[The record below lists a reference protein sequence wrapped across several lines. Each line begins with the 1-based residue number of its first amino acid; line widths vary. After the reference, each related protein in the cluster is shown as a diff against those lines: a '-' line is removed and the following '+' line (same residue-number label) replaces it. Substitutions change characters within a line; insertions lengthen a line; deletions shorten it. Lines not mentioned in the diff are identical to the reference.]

1 MDCSNLLEVPYEF
14 AEKII
19 SVVLGIC
26 LLLSMTACGAA
37 GNTQNQS
44 TEPSHAPEPEA
55 EQTETAATEAKK
67 PILLVVSFGTSYN
80 ETRDATIG
88 AIEADLQ
95 AAYPEYEV
103 RRAFTS
109 QIIIDILKE
118 REGLEI
124 DNVTEAMERL
134 VAEGVRDVVIQPTH
148 VMPGYEYSDIVEEV
162 SEYTSKF
169 DSLTISRPLLISD
182 EDYDAVVASLVEE
195 TAQYNT
201 EGTAIVFMGHGTEHE
216 ANAAYERLQKRLNA
230 AGYSNYFVGTVEGT
244 PTVEDVLE
252 GVRASEA
259 QRVVLLPL
267 MIVAGDHAN
276 NDMAGD
282 EEDSWKTIFSNAGFE
297 VECVLKGMGEY
308 AGIRELLVSHA
319 RAAMEGQKD
328 VILVV
333 SFGTSYYETR
343 KNTIDAIEQ
352 DIRAAYPD
360 YEVRRAFTAQT
371 IINILEKRDGYN
383 IENVTQALERMVQEG
398 VKNVILQPTHVMT
411 GYEYDDMV
419 AEASKFEGKFD
430 SLKISRPVLVED
442 ADYEA
447 LVSVLAKETEAYNA
461 DGTAV
466 VFMGHGTEHEAN
478 ATYTKLQA
486 QFHLAGYRN
495 YYIGTVEATPS
506 VEDVLEAVKATD
518 ASKVVLIPLMIVA
531 GDHAN
536 NDMAGDEEDS
546 WKTIFT
552 QAGYEVECVL
562 RGMGSYPGVRQM
574 ILDHLSD
581 TIN

>member
-1 MDCSNLLEVPYEF
+1 MNMLKRV
-14 AEKII
+14 I

-26 LLLSMTACGAA
+26 LILSMTACGAT

-44 TEPSHAPEPEA
+44 TEPSQAPEPEA

-67 PILLVVSFGTSYN
+67 PVLLVVSFGTSYN

-134 VAEGVRDVVIQPTH
+134 VADGVRDVVIQPTH
-148 VMPGYEYSDIVEEV
+148 VMPGYEYNDIVDEV
-162 SEYTSKF
+162 SEYASKF
-169 DSLTISRPLLISD
+169 DSLTISNPLLISD

-308 AGIRELLVSHA
+308 AGIRELLAAHA

-442 ADYEA
+442 ADYKA
-447 LVSVLAKETEAYNA
+447 LVSVLAEETEAYNA

-518 ASKVVLIPLMIVA
+518 ASKVVLLPLMIVA

>member
-1 MDCSNLLEVPYEF
+1 MNLLK
-14 AEKII
+14 KII

-44 TEPSHAPEPEA
+44 TEPSQAPEPEA

-67 PILLVVSFGTSYN
+67 PVLLVVSFGTSYN

-134 VAEGVRDVVIQPTH
+134 VADGVRDVVIQPTH

-169 DSLTISRPLLISD
+169 DSLTISKPLLISD

-442 ADYEA
+442 ADYET
-447 LVSVLAKETEAYNA
+447 LVSVLAEETEAYNA

-518 ASKVVLIPLMIVA
+518 ASKVVLLPLMIVA

-562 RGMGSYPGVRQM
+562 RGMGSYSGVRQM

>member
-1 MDCSNLLEVPYEF
+1 MNLLK
-14 AEKII
+14 KII

-44 TEPSHAPEPEA
+44 TEPSQGPEPEA

-67 PILLVVSFGTSYN
+67 PVLLVVSFGTSYN

-134 VAEGVRDVVIQPTH
+134 VADGVRDVVIQPTH

-169 DSLTISRPLLISD
+169 DSLTISKPLLISD

-216 ANAAYERLQKRLNA
+216 ANAAYERLQKRPNA

-308 AGIRELLVSHA
+308 AGIRELLVAHA
-319 RAAMEGQKD
+319 SAAMEGQKD

-447 LVSVLAKETEAYNA
+447 LVSVLAEETEAYNA

-574 ILDHLSD
+574 ILDHLSES
-581 TIN
+581 IN

>member
-1 MDCSNLLEVPYEF
+1 MNLLK
-14 AEKII
+14 KII

-44 TEPSHAPEPEA
+44 TEPSQAPEPEA

-67 PILLVVSFGTSYN
+67 PVLLVVSFGTSYN

-134 VAEGVRDVVIQPTH
+134 VADGVRDVVIQPTH
-148 VMPGYEYSDIVEEV
+148 VMPGYEYNDIVDEV
-162 SEYTSKF
+162 SEYASKF
-169 DSLTISRPLLISD
+169 DSLTISNPLLISD

-308 AGIRELLVSHA
+308 AGIRELLVAHA

-442 ADYEA
+442 ADYET
-447 LVSVLAKETEAYNA
+447 LVSVLAEETEAYNA

-518 ASKVVLIPLMIVA
+518 ASKVVLLPLMIVA

>member
-1 MDCSNLLEVPYEF
+1 MNML
-14 AEKII
+14 KRII

-44 TEPSHAPEPEA
+44 TEPSQAPEPEA

-67 PILLVVSFGTSYN
+67 PVLLVVSFGTSYN

-134 VAEGVRDVVIQPTH
+134 VADGVRDVVIQPTH
-148 VMPGYEYSDIVEEV
+148 VMPGYEYNDIVDEV
-162 SEYTSKF
+162 SEYASKF
-169 DSLTISRPLLISD
+169 DSLTISNPLLISD

-308 AGIRELLVSHA
+308 AGIRELLVAHA

-447 LVSVLAKETEAYNA
+447 LVSVLAEETEAYNA

>member
-1 MDCSNLLEVPYEF
+1 MNMLK
-14 AEKII
+14 KII

-44 TEPSHAPEPEA
+44 TEPSQAPEPEA

-67 PILLVVSFGTSYN
+67 PVLLVVSFGTSYN

-134 VAEGVRDVVIQPTH
+134 VADGVRDVVIQPTH

-162 SEYTSKF
+162 SEYTSQF
-169 DSLTISRPLLISD
+169 DSLTISNPLLISD

-447 LVSVLAKETEAYNA
+447 LVSVLAEETEAYNA

>member
-1 MDCSNLLEVPYEF
+1 MNMLKRV
-14 AEKII
+14 I

-26 LLLSMTACGAA
+26 LLLSMTACGAT

-44 TEPSHAPEPEA
+44 TEPSQAPEPEA

-67 PILLVVSFGTSYN
+67 PVLLVVSFGTSYN

-134 VAEGVRDVVIQPTH
+134 VADGVRDVVIQPTH

-169 DSLTISRPLLISD
+169 DSLTISNPLLISD

-442 ADYEA
+442 ADYET
-447 LVSVLAKETEAYNA
+447 LVSVLAEETEAYNA

-574 ILDHLSD
+574 ILDHLSES
-581 TIN
+581 IN

>member
-1 MDCSNLLEVPYEF
+1 MNLLK
-14 AEKII
+14 KII

-44 TEPSHAPEPEA
+44 TEPSQAPEPEA

-67 PILLVVSFGTSYN
+67 PVLLVVSFGTSYN

-134 VAEGVRDVVIQPTH
+134 VADGVRDVVIQPTH

-169 DSLTISRPLLISD
+169 DSLTISNPLLISD

-447 LVSVLAKETEAYNA
+447 LVSVLAEETEAYNA

-518 ASKVVLIPLMIVA
+518 ASKVVLLPLMIVA

-562 RGMGSYPGVRQM
+562 RGMGSYSGVRQM

>member
-1 MDCSNLLEVPYEF
+1 MNLLK
-14 AEKII
+14 KII

-44 TEPSHAPEPEA
+44 TEPSQAPEPEA

-67 PILLVVSFGTSYN
+67 PVLLVVSFGTSYN

-134 VAEGVRDVVIQPTH
+134 VADGVRDVVIQPTH
-148 VMPGYEYSDIVEEV
+148 VMPGYEYNDIVDEV
-162 SEYTSKF
+162 SEYASKF
-169 DSLTISRPLLISD
+169 DSLTISNPLLISD

-252 GVRASEA
+252 GVRASDA

-447 LVSVLAKETEAYNA
+447 LVSVLAEETEAYNA

-574 ILDHLSD
+574 ILDHLSES
-581 TIN
+581 IN